1 MENQF
6 TESGEATFYN
16 SQPFSSFQIINLQNQ
31 LRIVFDRMTKAVLKS
46 IEIVA
51 VKSFVYAK
59 WRAINFAPR
68 VKAVVPQLL
77 D

>member
-46 IEIVA
+46 IENGG
-51 VKSFVYAK
+51 
-59 WRAINFAPR
+59 R
-68 VKAVVPQLL
+68 
-77 D
+77 